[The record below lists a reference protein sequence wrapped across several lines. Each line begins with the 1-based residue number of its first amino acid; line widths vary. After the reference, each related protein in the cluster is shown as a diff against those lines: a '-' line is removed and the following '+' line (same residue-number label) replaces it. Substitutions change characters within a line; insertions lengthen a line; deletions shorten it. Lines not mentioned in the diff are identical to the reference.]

1 MKNVKIVKAKYVVD
15 SGRRHGKAVMC
26 LDTGEVYTSA
36 KEVCDKHD
44 FKYQAFVSQ
53 LRHNRVSAD
62 NKLYCYICDMG
73 YYANA
78 IQERIIEQNVAVFN
92 EAVKQYEAAKAH
104 MDMVK
109 MKLN

>member
-15 SGRRHGKAVMC
+15 SGRHHGKAVMC

-36 KEVCDKHD
+36 REAVEKNN
-44 FKYQAFVSQ
+44 FSYSAFVQQ
-53 LRHNRVSAD
+53 LRQNRVSAD

-78 IQERIIEQNVAVFN
+78 IQERIVEQNVATFN

-104 MDMVK
+104 MDMLK